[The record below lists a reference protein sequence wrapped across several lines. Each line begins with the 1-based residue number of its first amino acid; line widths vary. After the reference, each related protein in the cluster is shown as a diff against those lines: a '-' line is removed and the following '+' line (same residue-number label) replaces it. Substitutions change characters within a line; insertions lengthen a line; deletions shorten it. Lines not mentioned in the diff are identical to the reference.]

1 MKVSRGHKSSLSV
14 LIMFVSYIRIGQ
26 QLLRWANAKG
36 HLGNHQDRSPM
47 GISVS
52 SMVLYS
58 FIMHLSTVSSGCISK
73 SFVAVARTKR
83 NRRSRCYADDAL
95 ESSGCK
101 IDKIGIA
108 PTGGK
113 GRGNRSETV
122 MSAYQDSHLDQ
133 IFLSF
138 SFIYFLSS
146 FFNILLYKYSIK

>member
-14 LIMFVSYIRIGQ
+14 LIKFISFKCIGQ
-26 QLLRWANAKG
+26 QLLRWATAKR
-36 HLGNHQDRSPM
+36 HLDSYQDESPM
-47 GISVS
+47 GISAS

-58 FIMHLSTVSSGCISK
+58 FVLHLSTVLSGCISK

-101 IDKIGIA
+101 IDKIGMA

-113 GRGNRSETV
+113 GRGSRSETV
-122 MSAYQDSHLDQ
+122 MAAYQDSHLDQ
-133 IFLSF
+133 TFLSF
-138 SFIYFLSS
+138 SFIDFLYS
-146 FFNILLYKYSIK
+146 FFYILLYKYSIK

>member
-14 LIMFVSYIRIGQ
+14 LIKFVSYICIGQ
-26 QLLRWANAKG
+26 QLLRWETAEG
-36 HLGNHQDRSPM
+36 HLGSYQGESPM

-58 FIMHLSTVSSGCISK
+58 FVLHLSTVLSGCISK

-83 NRRSRCYADDAL
+83 NRRSRCYADDAM

-101 IDKIGIA
+101 IDKIGMA

-113 GRGNRSETV
+113 GRGSRSETV
-122 MSAYQDSHLDQ
+122 MAAYQDKSIGK
-133 IFLSF
+133 IFL
-138 SFIYFLSS
+138 FL
-146 FFNILLYKYSIK
+146 